1 MIEIEA
7 NIPLVDAPAWAVL
20 ERRLFDVMEQAVQ
33 PFLDKYT
40 HPDGRLIWRTGPH
53 PGRDGADDFYESFYN
68 WPLLYLLG
76 GSDRMLDLG
85 QRQWEATTRL
95 LEELGHLHKE
105 YEIGYD
111 QFHQSESYIY
121 FYLLCMAD
129 PHHADNRERATRF
142 AGFYLNE
149 DPEAPNYDADRKIIR
164 CAHNGSK
171 GPRWLYGDNDKPSY
185 GYSPGMAV
193 YGLPYEDLDG
203 IQGIEDLKDPV
214 KARRMGEAMK
224 ARMSRG
230 DAVANL
236 GVCSLVTNAYLLTGE
251 DKYRAWLQDYVGA
264 WVERAAAN
272 DGLIPDN
279 VGLSGQVGEYMEGRW
294 YGSMYGWTWPHGFYN
309 IGYATL
315 VAGICCY
322 LATGEAHWLEL
333 PRTQLRKIMDQ
344 GEMADV
350 HARPMSLE
358 HHWIGQMRAL
368 GEQRQSWLVPYC
380 YGENGWSD
388 YQPLSPIFP
397 AALWNVT
404 GAPEDRTMLEELRR
418 CEDYDWRHVFSF
430 RTKEDAGHEQ
440 PWFCF
445 LHGDNPHYP
454 ERILQAAL
462 AQVYRRLEQI
472 RQDRTDP
479 RDNHIH
485 WWQQLNPVTTEALVQ
500 LTLGAP
506 QLIYNG
512 GLLLAPLRYFDAQR
526 RRPGL
531 PPDVAALVEQVEQ
544 QQIVVHLVNLS
555 GVESRRLILQA
566 GTLGEHRFTT
576 VTCTRRQSEYPG
588 AVGEHADASLKIG
601 NQQAEVADSHFAVML
616 PPGTQIR
623 LTIGLERGAGT
634 PSYRFPTMPAQT
646 GLRSS

>member
-1 MIEIEA
+1 MIEIQA
-7 NIPLVDAPAWAVL
+7 SVPLVDAPAWAVL
-20 ERRLFDVMEQAVQ
+20 ERRLFAVMEQATQ
-33 PFLDKYT
+33 PFLEKYT

-53 PGRDGADDFYESFYN
+53 HSRDGADDFYESFYN

-76 GSDRMLDLG
+76 GSDQLLTLG

-129 PHHADNRERATRF
+129 PHHSGNRERARRF

-149 DPEAPNYDADRKIIR
+149 DPEAPNYDPEKKLIR
-164 CAHNGSK
+164 CAHNGSR
-171 GPRWLYGDNDKPSY
+171 GPRWLYDENDQPAY

-203 IQGIEDLKDPV
+203 IERVEDLEDPV
-214 KARRMGEAMK
+214 KARRMGQAMK
-224 ARMSRG
+224 ERMSRG

-236 GVCSLVTNAYLLTGE
+236 GVCSLVTNALLLTGE
-251 DKYRAWLQDYVGA
+251 DKYRAWLQEYVGA

-272 DGLIPDN
+272 NGLIPDN
-279 VGLSGQVGEYMEGRW
+279 VGLSGTVGEYLGGRW

-315 VAGICCY
+315 VAGICCH
-322 LATGEAHWLEL
+322 LATGEPRWLEL
-333 PRTQLRKIMDQ
+333 PRTQLRKVMAQ
-344 GEMADV
+344 GELAEV
-350 HARPMSLE
+350 HARPMSLKQ
-358 HHWIGQMRAL
+358 HWIGQLRAL
-368 GEQRQSWLVPYC
+368 GEQRQSWVVPYC
-380 YGENGWSD
+380 YGEKGWSD

-404 GAPEDRTMLEELRR
+404 GAAADRAMLEELRQR
-418 CEDYDWRHVFSF
+418 ELYDWRQVFSF

-445 LHGDNPHYP
+445 LGGENPDYP
-454 ERILQAAL
+454 VQILQAAL

-479 RDNHIH
+479 CANHIH
-485 WWQQLNPVTTEALVQ
+485 WWQELNPVTTEALVQ

-531 PPDVAALVEQVEQ
+531 PSDVAALVEQVEPQ
-544 QQIVVHLVNLS
+544 QVAVRLVNLS
-555 GVESRRLILQA
+555 GVESRRLVIQA
-566 GTLGEHRFTT
+566 GSLGEHRFTH
-576 VTCTRRQSEYPG
+576 VTFTKRQNEYPG
-588 AVGEHADASLKIG
+588 RVGDYAAPDLKIG
-601 NQQAEVADSHFAVML
+601 AEQVEVAGSHFAVIL

-623 LTIGLERGAGT
+623 LEIGLERNAGS
-634 PSYRFPTMPAQT
+634 PSYRFPWEPGQAP
-646 GLRSS
+646 GSS